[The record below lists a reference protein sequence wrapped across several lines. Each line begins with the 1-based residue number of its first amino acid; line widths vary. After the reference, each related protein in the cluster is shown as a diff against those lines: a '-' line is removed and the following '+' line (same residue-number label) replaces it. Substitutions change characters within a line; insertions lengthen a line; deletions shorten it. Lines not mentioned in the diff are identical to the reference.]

1 MRVLRLYEKL
11 QQAQILGRVIM
22 QKILLVEDDG
32 AITRSLEEYL
42 SHEGFDFIS
51 AEGERSAVAVLASD
65 RPDLL
70 LVDLGLADGS
80 GFSVCKAA
88 KMLKLP
94 VIFLTARSDEDSVV
108 KGLDM
113 GDDYISKPFR
123 PRELLSRIKNV
134 LRHYESE
141 SSVVS
146 LPGGINVD
154 TEKGQVFR
162 GAEEISLS
170 ALEYRL
176 LMVFIDNRGRL
187 LTRNKLLEDIWDI
200 AGDFVNDNTLTVYIK
215 RLREKI
221 EEDPQDPVI
230 IKTVRGLGYR
240 MD

>member
-1 MRVLRLYEKL
+1 M
-11 QQAQILGRVIM
+11 QTILV
-22 QKILLVEDDG
+22 VEDDK
-32 AITRSLEEYL
+32 AITRSLEEFL
-42 SHEGFDFIS
+42 SGEGFEVQT
-51 AEGERSAVAVLASD
+51 APGERKALELLSSGKA
-65 RPDLL
+65 DLL

-80 GFSVCKAA
+80 GFSVCRAA
-88 KMLKLP
+88 KALKLP
-94 VIFLTARSDEDSVV
+94 VVFLTARNDEDSVV

-134 LRHYESE
+134 LRHYEGGSA
-141 SSVVS
+141 VVS
-146 LPGGINVD
+146 IGGGISVD
-154 TEKGQVFR
+154 TEKGAVYKN
-162 GAEEISLS
+162 GAELQLS

-176 LMVFIDNRGRL
+176 LLVFVDNRGRL

-200 AGDFVNDNTLTVYIK
+200 GGDFVNDNTLTVYIK

-221 EEDPQDPVI
+221 EEDPQDPSI

>member
-1 MRVLRLYEKL
+1 
-11 QQAQILGRVIM
+11 M
-22 QKILLVEDDG
+22 QMILLVEDDK
-32 AITRSLEEYL
+32 AITGSLAEFL
-42 SHEGFDFIS
+42 LAEGFETRS
-51 AEGERSAVAVLASD
+51 AAGERAALAIMASE

-80 GFSVCKAA
+80 GLSVCRAA
-88 KMLKLP
+88 KALKLP
-94 VIFLTARSDEDSVV
+94 VIFLTARSDEESVV
-108 KGLDM
+108 QGLDM

-134 LRHYESE
+134 LRYYGAD

-146 LPGGINVD
+146 LGAGISVD
-154 TEKGQVFR
+154 TEKGVVSRNGEPIQ
-162 GAEEISLS
+162 LS

-176 LMVFIDNRGRL
+176 LLVFIDNRGRL

-221 EEDPQDPVI
+221 EEDPQDPKI
-230 IKTVRGLGYR
+230 ISTVRGIGYR

>member
-1 MRVLRLYEKL
+1 M
-11 QQAQILGRVIM
+11 QTILT
-22 QKILLVEDDG
+22 VEDDR
-32 AITRSLEEYL
+32 AITASLEEFL
-42 SHEGFDFIS
+42 AAEGFRALS
-51 AEGERSAVAVLASD
+51 AAGERQALSILASE

-80 GFSVCKAA
+80 GFSVCRAA
-88 KMLKLP
+88 KALKLP

-134 LRHYESE
+134 LRHYGTDST
-141 SSVVS
+141 VVS
-146 LPGGINVD
+146 LGGGITVD
-154 TEKGQVFR
+154 TEKGIVARNGEDIQ
-162 GAEEISLS
+162 LS

-176 LMVFIDNRGRL
+176 LLVFVDNRGRL
-187 LTRNKLLEDIWDI
+187 LSRNKLLEDIWDI

-221 EEDPQDPVI
+221 EEDPQDPKI

>member
-1 MRVLRLYEKL
+1 
-11 QQAQILGRVIM
+11 M
-22 QKILLVEDDG
+22 QTILLVEDDK
-32 AITRSLEEYL
+32 AITRSLSEFLL
-42 SHEGFDFIS
+42 SEGFETRS
-51 AEGERSAVAVLASD
+51 AAGERAALGILASE

-80 GFSVCKAA
+80 GFSVCRAA
-88 KMLKLP
+88 KALKLP

-134 LRHYESE
+134 LRYYGAD
-141 SSVVS
+141 SSIVS
-146 LPGGINVD
+146 LGSGITAD
-154 TEKGQVFR
+154 TEKGVVSRNGEPIQ
-162 GAEEISLS
+162 LS

-176 LMVFIDNRGRL
+176 LLVFIDNRGRL

-221 EEDPQDPVI
+221 EEDPQDPKI
-230 IKTVRGLGYR
+230 IKTIRGIGYR

>member
-1 MRVLRLYEKL
+1 
-11 QQAQILGRVIM
+11 M
-22 QKILLVEDDG
+22 QTILLVEDDK
-32 AITRSLEEYL
+32 AITRSLAEFLL
-42 SHEGFDFIS
+42 SEGFETRS
-51 AEGERSAVAVLASD
+51 AAGERAALEILASE

-80 GFSVCKAA
+80 GFSVCRAA
-88 KMLKLP
+88 KALKLP

-134 LRHYESE
+134 LRYYGAD

-146 LPGGINVD
+146 LGSGITAD
-154 TEKGQVFR
+154 TEKGVVSRNGEPIQ
-162 GAEEISLS
+162 LS

-176 LMVFIDNRGRL
+176 LLVFIDNRGRL

-221 EEDPQDPVI
+221 EEDPQDPKI
-230 IKTVRGLGYR
+230 IKTIRGIGYR